1 MSGKRI
7 LCAGIAGI
15 AMAALAAGTAWAAAK
30 PAKTVHVQK
39 APFGKTAKGETVQIY
54 TLTNKN
60 GLEARI
66 ADYGGTLVSLK
77 VPDKT
82 GKLGNV
88 VLGFDTVEPYIKG
101 VPFFGAL
108 IGRYGNRIANG
119 QFTLDGKTYTLAK
132 NDGPNNLHG
141 GVKGFDKVIWKA
153 VPFEDAK
160 GPGLKL
166 TYVAADGEEGF
177 PGQLTTHVTYQ
188 LTGDNALHITYE
200 ATTTKATP
208 VNLTNHSYFNLTGNT
223 DTPIADHELVLNAD
237 KFTPVSKVLIPTGEL
252 KDVSGTPFDFRKATK
267 IGARIGNDDEQLKF
281 AGGYDHNWVLN
292 QAKPGE
298 KTLAATLSE
307 ATSGRVMK
315 VYTTEPGVQF
325 YSGNFLDGK
334 PAGTGTEFKHRTG
347 LCLETQHFPDSPNQA
362 NFPSTILKPGQT
374 YHTET
379 VFAFSTEK

>member
-1 MSGKRI
+1 MCTG
-7 LCAGIAGI
+7 LAG
-15 AMAALAAGTAWAAAK
+15 MALAALVAGLSQ
-30 PAKTVHVQK
+30 PAMADAMHVQK
-39 APFGKTAKGETVQIY
+39 APFGKTEKGEQVQIY

-77 VPDKT
+77 VPDKN

-88 VLGFDTVEPYIKG
+88 VLGFDKIETYIKG

-108 IGRYGNRIANG
+108 IGRYGNRIAEG
-119 QFTLDGKTYTLAK
+119 KFTLDGKTYTLAR

-141 GVKGFDKVIWKA
+141 GVKGFDKVLWKA
-153 VPFEDAK
+153 EPFENAD

-177 PGQLTTHVTYQ
+177 PGQLTVHVTYQ
-188 LTGDNALHITYE
+188 LRNTDALSIAYE
-200 ATTTKATP
+200 ATTTKPTP
-208 VNLTNHSYFNLTGNT
+208 VNLTNHSYFNLTGDT
-223 DTPIADHELVLNAD
+223 DKTVYDHELTLNAD

-252 KDVSGTPFDFRKATK
+252 RDVTGTPFDFRKSTK
-267 IGARIGNDDEQLKF
+267 VGARINADDEQLKF

-292 QAKPGE
+292 KSKADE
-298 KTLAATLSE
+298 MTLAAVLSE
-307 ATSGRVMK
+307 SSTGRVMK
-315 VYTTEPGVQF
+315 VLTTEPGVQF

-347 LCLETQHFPDSPNQA
+347 LCLETQHFPNSPNQA
-362 NFPSTILKPGQT
+362 SFPSTILRPGQT
-374 YHTET
+374 YRTET
-379 VFAFSTEK
+379 VFEFSTEK